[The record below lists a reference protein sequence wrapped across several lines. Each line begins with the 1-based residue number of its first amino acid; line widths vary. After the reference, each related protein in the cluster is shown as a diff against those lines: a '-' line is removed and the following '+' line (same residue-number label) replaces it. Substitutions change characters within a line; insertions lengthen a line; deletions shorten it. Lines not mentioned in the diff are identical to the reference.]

1 MIELGAD
8 VNAGEEAEL
17 PICLAVLS
25 GKKEMV
31 ELLLSKGATNPQK
44 ALELAREKKLDEIIG
59 LLLAHIALEK
69 SSEVVNMGGLELD
82 RIKPT
87 WILPSLGI
95 YYSPPKRRVS
105 GHRRNRSLGQM
116 KELILQ
122 RRRSVDVLSL
132 PNGSF
137 EGFNKV
143 EPETGDRSSGTDEPE
158 SGVHMRLNRTGMG
171 VRDEL
176 TPPSRNSHKAKMR
189 HHSAIELLPSKV
201 KSPATAESHCIPVSH
216 SSPVLARR
224 PLDLSE
230 RHLASDRSSPQGGSE
245 KDQPQTKFEYFESTP
260 PPPSPPP
267 SSRVRKTGVMGHP
280 SLSSF
285 EPTLSPIHG
294 TPSHSL
300 ARRDKIRLPVD
311 ETDSGVE
318 YGPTSPVD
326 PNIKKLPSSQSADSL
341 RSAATVENTS
351 QILNSTPHLRRHRER
366 KGTITGAQKL
376 PFSNASEYLNR
387 HRALTAKSVSESCPS
402 SPDLPP
408 IKGGKTRKEFSMSP
422 TQFFN
427 RFRKHRDKRRGRKV
441 SNSVFYTP
449 RSSSPI
455 AIVYPRED
463 CEASSNS
470 DSNEFNFGKLLDRAV
485 KSADELES
493 STIDDDAFA
502 APNSSLISGRVVR
515 DDLSVVSQKLQRL
528 RKISNT
534 RHNQRRQSAGTRECS
549 PSSASSSSV
558 LTTPSASV
566 SNSRR
571 SSLDGS
577 LIPPLNYRQTREEV
591 DFGTYEAIPEESV
604 TSEMSV
610 MRTKLVKIV
619 DLSSNSLRT
628 LLDLTDQPGHE
639 FVVQQMAEIRK
650 LDLKQNQLSSL
661 PKNLMKVMDIT
672 RMHTFVDDS
681 LLNLVIC

>member
-31 ELLLSKGATNPQK
+31 ELLLSKGATNAQK

-132 PNGSF
+132 PSGAF
-137 EGFNKV
+137 DGFNKV
-143 EPETGDRSSGTDEPE
+143 ESETGDRSSGTDEPE
-158 SGVHMRLNRTGMG
+158 SGVHMRLARTGMG
-171 VRDEL
+171 IRNEL
-176 TPPSRNSHKAKMR
+176 TPPSRNSQKAKIR

-201 KSPATAESHCIPVSH
+201 KSPTTAEGHNIPVSH
-216 SSPVLARR
+216 SSPVLARH

-230 RHLASDRSSPQGGSE
+230 RHLASDCSSLQDRSE
-245 KDQPQTKFEYFESTP
+245 KELRNQPHAKFEVFESTP

-267 SSRVRKTGVMGHP
+267 SSRVRKTGLMGNP

-318 YGPTSPVD
+318 YGATSPVD
-326 PNIKKLPSSQSADSL
+326 PNIKKLPSSRSADSL
-341 RSAATVENTS
+341 SSAATVENTS
-351 QILNSTPHLRRHRER
+351 QILNSTPRLQRQRER

-376 PFSNASEYLNR
+376 PFSNASEYLNW
-387 HRALTAKSVSESCPS
+387 HRVQTAKSVSESCPS
-402 SPDLPP
+402 SPDLPSN
-408 IKGGKTRKEFSMSP
+408 KAGKTRKEFSMSP

-427 RFRKHRDKRRGRKV
+427 RFRQHYKRRGRKA

-455 AIVYPRED
+455 AVVYPRED

-470 DSNEFNFGKLLDRAV
+470 DSNESNFVKPLDRAA

-502 APNSSLISGRVVR
+502 APNSLISGRVGCE
-515 DDLSVVSQKLQRL
+515 DLSVVSQKLQRL
-528 RKISNT
+528 RKTSNT
-534 RHNQRRQSAGTRECS
+534 RQQQRRQSAGTRECS

-577 LIPPLNYRQTREEV
+577 LLPPLNYRQSREEV

-604 TSEMSV
+604 MSEMSV
-610 MRTKLVKIV
+610 MSTKLVKIV

-628 LLDLTDQPGHE
+628 LSELTDQPGHE
-639 FVVQQMAEIRK
+639 FVVQQMAEVRK

-661 PKNLMKVMDIT
+661 PKSLMKVMEIT
-672 RMHTFVDDS
+672 RMHT
-681 LLNLVIC
+681 LLMTHC